1 MPAAVRVGTHVCAG
15 CPFAR
20 GPSAR
25 RRAGGVTYDGR
36 MKLRI
41 DELAARAGTT
51 SRNIRAHQAR
61 GLLPP
66 PELEGRTGYY
76 NEEHLQRL
84 EMIDELQQRGYSL
97 AGIAEMLDTWSQGGD
112 LGHLIGF
119 GRLITAPLS
128 DEQTERVALD
138 DILARFPEAAT
149 DDALVERAVEL
160 DLIRL
165 QDDGHVLVPS
175 PLLLRAGEELVRAGV
190 PLAAIL
196 ELVAAVR
203 VDVAD
208 IADRFVGLA
217 NEHIVP
223 SVTDDPEEVDLGDT
237 LESLKRLRPIALEV
251 VRPFLAQELQRS
263 IQEAIDGLGAELDRV
278 ARSPEAS

>member
-1 MPAAVRVGTHVCAG
+1 MP
-15 CPFAR
+15 
-20 GPSAR
+20 
-25 RRAGGVTYDGR
+25 RAGRTPALGPAPAVARTAVGPHLTYDAG

-76 NEEHLQRL
+76 GEEHLQRL
-84 EMIDELQQRGYSL
+84 EIIGELQQRGYSL
-97 AGIAEMLDTWSQGGD
+97 AGIAEMLDAWAQGGD

-119 GRLITAPLS
+119 GRLLTAPLS
-128 DEQTERVALD
+128 DEQAQRMPLEE
-138 DILARFPEAAT
+138 IFERFPEAAE
-149 DDALVERAVEL
+149 DRDLVQRAIEL
-160 DLIRL
+160 DLIRP
-165 QDDGHVLVPS
+165 QDDGVVLVPS
-175 PLLLRAGEELVRAGV
+175 PLLLQAGEELIRAGV

-196 ELVAAVR
+196 ELVAAIR

-217 NEHIVP
+217 REHILP
-223 SVTDDPEEVDLGDT
+223 PITHPPGGTDLGET

-251 VRPFLAQELQRS
+251 VRPFLAQELQRA
-263 IQEAIDGLGAELDRV
+263 IQGAIDALGTELGYAAGDH
-278 ARSPEAS
+278 EAS

>member
-1 MPAAVRVGTHVCAG
+1 M
-15 CPFAR
+15 
-20 GPSAR
+20 
-25 RRAGGVTYDGR
+25 RA

-66 PELEGRTGYY
+66 PELVGRTGYY
-76 NEEHLQRL
+76 GEEHLQRL
-84 EMIDELQQRGYSL
+84 EIIDELQQRGYSL
-97 AGIAEMLDTWSQGGD
+97 AGIAEMLDAWAQGGD

-119 GRLITAPLS
+119 GRLLTAPLT
-128 DEQTERVALD
+128 DEQAEEAPLD
-138 DILARFPEAAT
+138 DILARFPEAAE
-149 DDALVERAVEL
+149 DEQLMQRAVEL
-160 DLIRL
+160 DLIRPRA
-165 QDDGHVLVPS
+165 DGTVLVPS
-175 PLLLRAGEELVRAGV
+175 PLLLQAGDELTRAGV

-217 NEHIVP
+217 REHIVP
-223 SVTDDPEEVDLGDT
+223 PVSHAPQDTDLGET
-237 LESLKRLRPIALEV
+237 LESLRRLRPIALEV
-251 VRPFLAQELQRS
+251 VRPFLAQELQRA
-263 IQEAIDGLGAELDRV
+263 IQAAIDALGDELGRAIPDH
-278 ARSPEAS
+278 EAS

>member
-1 MPAAVRVGTHVCAG
+1 
-15 CPFAR
+15 
-20 GPSAR
+20 
-25 RRAGGVTYDGR
+25 

-41 DELAARAGTT
+41 DELASRAGTT

-76 NEEHLQRL
+76 GEEHLQRL
-84 EMIDELQQRGYSL
+84 EIIDELQRRGYSL
-97 AGIAEMLDTWSQGGD
+97 AGIAEMLEAWSQGGD
-112 LGHLIGF
+112 LAHLIGF
-119 GRLITAPLS
+119 GRLITAPLT
-128 DEQTERVALD
+128 DEQAERIPLD
-138 DILARFPEAAT
+138 DLLSRFPEAA
-149 DDALVERAVEL
+149 DDEVLVQRAVEL
-160 DLIRL
+160 DLIRP
-165 QDDGHVLVPS
+165 QDEGDVLVPS
-175 PLLLRAGEELVRAGV
+175 PLLLEAGEELVRAGV

-203 VDVAD
+203 IDVAD

-223 SVTDDPEEVDLGDT
+223 SVTDAPQDVDLGET

-251 VRPFLAQELQRS
+251 VRPFLAQELQRA
-263 IQEAIDGLGAELDRV
+263 IQEAIDGLGEQLERS
-278 ARSPEAS
+278 ARNPEAS

>member
-1 MPAAVRVGTHVCAG
+1 MLDRPTAV
-15 CPFAR
+15 
-20 GPSAR
+20 GP
-25 RRAGGVTYDGR
+25 GLTYDAG

-76 NEEHLQRL
+76 GEEHLQRL
-84 EMIDELQQRGYSL
+84 EIIGELQQRGYSL
-97 AGIAEMLDTWSQGGD
+97 AGIAEMLDAWAQGGD

-119 GRLITAPLS
+119 GRLLTAPLS
-128 DEQTERVALD
+128 DEQAEQMPLAE
-138 DILARFPEAAT
+138 ILERFPEAAE
-149 DDALVERAVEL
+149 DRRLVQRAVEL
-160 DLIRL
+160 DLIRP
-165 QDDGHVLVPS
+165 QADGVVLVPS
-175 PLLLRAGEELVRAGV
+175 PLLLQAGDELIRAGV

-196 ELVAAVR
+196 ELVAAIR

-217 NEHIVP
+217 REHIVP
-223 SVTDDPEEVDLGDT
+223 PIAHRPGDADLGET
-237 LESLKRLRPIALEV
+237 LESLQRLRPIALEV
-251 VRPFLAQELQRS
+251 VRPFLAQELQRA
-263 IQEAIDGLGAELDRV
+263 IQSAIDALGTELDH
-278 ARSPEAS
+278 ASPDHEAS